1 MELKEYF
8 ETTEGSG
15 ILATADSDGLVAGSL
30 KEVGQF
36 DSSV

>member
-15 ILATADSDGLVAGSL
+15 ILATADSDGLVDAAIYRR
-30 KEVGQF
+30 ERRI
-36 DSSV
+36 